1 FARRLDS
8 GSSHMLNAY
17 RMPSRTVARRQVG
30 LSMVELMVGVAIG
43 LFVVAGAT
51 MAVSNQLGDNR
62 RLMLETQ
69 IQQDLRAAADVI
81 ARDLR
86 RSGYRAR
93 AQDGVW
99 YPDPVR
105 VVTPNPYKAVT
116 PASGVA
122 SEVDFTY
129 SHGASES
136 DPPGGADE
144 AGFKLSGN
152 AILMKIAGTPPQ
164 WQALTDSTTLRVTD
178 FRVTVLTQDVPLVC
192 FNPCPASAPAC
203 PPTQSVRDVRVEIS
217 GVAVHDPSVQR
228 SARSQVRLR
237 NDVVNGACPA

>member
-1 FARRLDS
+1 
-8 GSSHMLNAY
+8 MLNA
-17 RMPSRTVARRQVG
+17 RRPRATPRHQSG
-30 LSMVELMVGVAIG
+30 LSMVELLVGVAVG

-86 RSGYRAR
+86 RSGYWAR

-99 YPDPVR
+99 YPGAVA
-105 VVTPNPYKAVT
+105 VTANPYTAVT

-122 SEVDFTY
+122 SAVEFGY
-129 SHGASES
+129 SRGAAENNVL
-136 DPPGGADE
+136 DAADE
-144 AGFKLSGN
+144 AGFRLSGN
-152 AILMKIAGTPPQ
+152 VIQMNVGGQ
-164 WQALTDSTTLRVTD
+164 WQALTDATTLRITD
-178 FRVTVLTQDVPLVC
+178 FRVTVLTQAVPLAC
-192 FNPCPASAPAC
+192 FNPCPTGATAC

-217 GVAVHDPSVQR
+217 GVAVHNPSVQR

-237 NDVVNGACPA
+237 NDVINGACPA